1 MLLLAGCRKPAFT
14 GPPDQRVHVLMKNWE
29 IVPETIVI
37 ARNAKVELTI
47 ESADVQHVFAVD
59 GLDIDE
65 SVRRGKPAVVR
76 LIAGQ
81 AGTYVMRCSILCG
94 RGHDQM
100 KGKIVVR

>member
-1 MLLLAGCRKPAFT
+1 VLLLAGCRKPAFT

-47 ESADVQHVFAVD
+47 D